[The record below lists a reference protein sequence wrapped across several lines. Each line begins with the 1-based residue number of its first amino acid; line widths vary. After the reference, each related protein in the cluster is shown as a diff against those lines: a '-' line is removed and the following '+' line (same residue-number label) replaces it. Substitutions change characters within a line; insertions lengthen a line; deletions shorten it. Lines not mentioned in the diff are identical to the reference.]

1 MCKGNFAV
9 IVRPIV
15 PYTDLMVGGVE
26 GTSRSIDDR
35 LDRLYYT
42 WHNEPYSTH
51 EPVEERKPMTDPRQD
66 AKVEA
71 LKAERC
77 FNLNHEAVCDPA
89 FATSEFLDPRDL
101 MQVKYE
107 MVRKVRIDGDSVSHA
122 VTEYGFSRP
131 SFYEA
136 ALALDRHGLAGLI
149 PVRPGP
155 RRAHK
160 MSVEVVSFVQQLL
173 EQNPDLR
180 ALSLVAPIE
189 ENFGIRVHPRS
200 IERALARLRQPKSG
214 DPR

>member
-1 MCKGNFAV
+1 
-9 IVRPIV
+9 
-15 PYTDLMVGGVE
+15 
-26 GTSRSIDDR
+26 
-35 LDRLYYT
+35 
-42 WHNEPYSTH
+42 
-51 EPVEERKPMTDPRQD
+51 MTDPRQD
-66 AKVEA
+66 AKMEA

-136 ALALDRHGLAGLI
+136 ALALDRHGIAGLM

>member
-1 MCKGNFAV
+1 MAN
-9 IVRPIV
+9 
-15 PYTDLMVGGVE
+15 
-26 GTSRSIDDR
+26 
-35 LDRLYYT
+35 
-42 WHNEPYSTH
+42 
-51 EPVEERKPMTDPRQD
+51 PRQD

-77 FNLNHEAVCDPA
+77 FNLGHEAVHDPA
-89 FATSEFLDPRDL
+89 FASSQFLDPRDL

-107 MVRKVRIDGDSVSHA
+107 MVRRVRIDGDSVSHA

-136 ALALDRHGLAGLI
+136 AHALDSHGLAGLM

-160 MSVEVVSFVQQLL
+160 MSAEVVSFVQQLL
-173 EQNPDLR
+173 EESPDLR
-180 ALSLVAPIE
+180 AANLVAPIE
-189 ENFGIRVHPRS
+189 QHFGVRVHPRS

-214 DPR
+214 EPR